1 MYLGTCS
8 KGLEKQHLSKLLKMP
23 CEVREQVKLL
33 HNLLFPSA
41 NAHMIISSFLPW
53 VYSKNVYKSF
63 PLKTGNGFLKH
74 RAEKESE
81 AISKLKLECHN
92 PGWPERYRWKIST
105 QMPVS
110 TVS

>member
-1 MYLGTCS
+1 
-8 KGLEKQHLSKLLKMP
+8 MP

-33 HNLLFPSA
+33 HNLLFPST

-53 VYSKNVYKSF
+53 IYSKNAISF
-63 PLKTGNGFLKH
+63 PLKTGNGCLKH

-92 PGWPERYRWKIST
+92 PGWPERYGWKIST
-105 QMPVS
+105 QMLMS
-110 TVS
+110 TLS